1 MMSLMQAFR
10 IRSAYLF
17 CNMAVVGLLPLTLNE
32 LYNKFS
38 KKGPKVH
45 FGLLHWVWV
54 ALSMPMIVE
63 ASTNVRQNS
72 MRYSVMKHD
81 SSFL

>member
-32 LYNKFS
+32 VYNLVS
-38 KKGPKVH
+38 KKGTRVH
-45 FGLLHWVWV
+45 FGLLHWLWV
-54 ALSMPMIVE
+54 AFSMPMIVE
-63 ASTNVRQNS
+63 ASTNVRE
-72 MRYSVMKHD
+72 KFFGH
-81 SSFL
+81 L

>member
-10 IRSAYLF
+10 VRSAYLF

-32 LYNKFS
+32 VYNKFS

-45 FGLLHWVWV
+45 FGLLHWLWV

-63 ASTNVRQNS
+63 ASTNVCQNP
-72 MRYSVMKHD
+72 MRHS
-81 SSFL
+81 